1 MKNGIS
7 KLKLWAVKTV
17 VGKNLPHLGRVCAT
31 FIGALILAGPL
42 YSAKTEALDD
52 SLADGAT
59 QIQVPDPTEVAQEP
73 TVGTGVQAL
82 VGILLI
88 WGSRVVS
95 WLRAKNLPTLARW
108 SGWLIGRSLPS
119 VGRSLLVV
127 FAGILARFT
136 AQQEMSPEDLS
147 STPMAAVFTSILA
160 VMAANLWSAIE
171 DGKRNP
177 VESDA
182 QEFLRL

>member
-1 MKNGIS
+1 MNGIS

-17 VGKNLPHLGRVCAT
+17 VGKNLPHLGRLCAT
-31 FIGALILAGPL
+31 LVGAFILAGPL
-42 YSAKTEALDD
+42 YDAKTEALDP
-52 SLADGAT
+52 AVQEGAE
-59 QIQVPDPTEVAQEP
+59 QIQVPDATTVAQDP

-82 VGILLI
+82 LGVLLI

-95 WLRAKNLPTLARW
+95 WLRAKNLPSLAKW
-108 SGWLIGRSLPS
+108 CGWLIGRSLPS
-119 VGRSLLVV
+119 MGRSILVV
-127 FAGILARFT
+127 GAGMLARFT
-136 AQQEMSPEDLS
+136 AQQEMSPEDLAG
-147 STPMAAVFTSILA
+147 TPLAAIFASVLA

-182 QEFLRL
+182 QELLRL